1 MRIFTYTTKIGL
13 HHTDAAGILFYSQ
26 IFTLA
31 YEAFDAWLEH
41 LGVGVAWIINE
52 SDFLFPYVHAEA
64 DYLSGMAVGQMATID
79 LSIEKIGAS
88 SLTVV
93 YFFRVEERQTAL
105 VKTVHVAISKET
117 QSKMDLPQS
126 LIEALSRFNQS

>member
-1 MRIFTYTTKIGL
+1 MRTFTHKVKIGL

-26 IFTLA
+26 VFTLA

-41 LGVGVAWIINE
+41 LGVGVAWIIHD

-64 DYLSGMAVGQMATID
+64 DYLSGMTVGQTATID

-93 YFFRVEERQTAL
+93 YLFRVEERQTAL

-117 QSKMDLPQS
+117 QSKTDLPQS
-126 LIEALSRFNQS
+126 LTEALSRFNQS